1 MGLIFVVV
9 GFFLTQI
16 RGFGEARFIIF
27 WATAG
32 IEVTATQAIGYLLM
46 GIGLVSWMVVVG
58 SLIVSSE
65 ER

>member
-16 RGFGEARFIIF
+16 RGFGEERFVIF
-27 WATAG
+27 WAVAG
-32 IEVTATQAIGYLLM
+32 IRITATQALGYFLI

-58 SLIVSSE
+58 SLIVPSE